1 MIHSARNA
9 SEFSPV
15 VDLSKRVA
23 VITGGASGIARAVA
37 RQLAVEGARAIALVD
52 ISEAVRG
59 AAEAINQEIGRAVV
73 TPFQGDVTDPA
84 FRTMVFSEMK
94 RLHGGVQICVPAAGI
109 VRDGLAVKV
118 DKETKKAKLY
128 DPALMQQT
136 IAVNLVA
143 ATYWAMETVASVAE
157 QRAAQ
162 GLGAWSGQ
170 EEVQGEVVF
179 IGSISSAGNKGQIAY
194 ASTKAAL
201 EGVQSTLAK
210 EAIFYGVRV
219 AIVHPG
225 FTDTPMVRAMN
236 PAIIK
241 EHVLPRTQLGRLLKA
256 EEVADAICFMIRNP
270 AVSGALW
277 ADAGWHPAA

>member
-1 MIHSARNA
+1 M
-9 SEFSPV
+9 

-37 RQLAVEGARAIALVD
+37 MQLGREGAKAIALVD
-52 ISEAVRG
+52 ISETVQD
-59 AAEAINQEIGRAVV
+59 AATEINEELHRAVV
-73 TPFQGDVTDPA
+73 IPFHGDVCDPS
-84 FRTMVFSEMK
+84 FRATVFAEMK
-94 RLHGGVQICVPAAGI
+94 KRFGGVHICVPAAGI
-109 VRDGLAVKV
+109 VRDGLAVKI

-128 DPALMQQT
+128 EQALMEHT
-136 IAVNLVA
+136 ISVNLVA
-143 ATYWAMETVASVAE
+143 ASYWAMETVASVAE
-157 QRAAQ
+157 ERAAQ
-162 GLGAWSGQ
+162 GAGAWTGD
-170 EEVQGEVVF
+170 EPVQGEVVF

-194 ASTKAAL
+194 AATKAAL

-210 EAIFYGVRV
+210 EAIYYGVRV

-225 FTDTPMVRAMN
+225 FTDTPMVRAMD

-270 AVSGALW
+270 AVSGSLW
-277 ADAGWHPAA
+277 ADAGWHPSA

>member
-1 MIHSARNA
+1 M
-9 SEFSPV
+9 

-37 RQLAVEGARAIALVD
+37 RQLGREGIRAVALAD
-52 ISEAVRG
+52 MSEAVENVAR
-59 AAEAINQEIGRAVV
+59 EINTELGRECVLA
-73 TPFQGDVTDPA
+73 FRGDVTDRA
-84 FRTMVFSEMK
+84 FRASVFSELK
-94 RLHGGVQICVPAAGI
+94 RRFGGVQICVPAAGI

-118 DKETKKAKLY
+118 DKATGGAKLY
-128 DPALMQQT
+128 AQDLMEKT

-143 ATYWAMETVASVAE
+143 AAYWAMETVASVAE
-157 QRAAQ
+157 QRAAA
-162 GLGAWSGQ
+162 GLGGWKGG

-194 ASTKAAL
+194 AATKAGL

-210 EAIFYGVRV
+210 EAIYYGVRV

-225 FTDTPMVRAMN
+225 FTDTPMVQAMDQG
-236 PAIIK
+236 IIR
-241 EHVLPRTQLGRLLKA
+241 EHVLPRTQLGRLLKP
-256 EEVADAICFMIRNP
+256 EEVADAIVFMIRNP

>member
-1 MIHSARNA
+1 M
-9 SEFSPV
+9 

-37 RQLAVEGARAIALVD
+37 RQLAREGVRAVAIVDLSDAVE
-52 ISEAVRG
+52 E
-59 AAEAINQEIGRAVV
+59 AAEEINTALGRQVV
-73 TPFQGDVTDPA
+73 LPFKGDVTSSE
-84 FRTMVFSEMK
+84 FRAEVFAEMK
-94 RLHGGVQICVPAAGI
+94 RRFGGVQICVPAAGI
-109 VRDGLAVKV
+109 VRDGLAVKI
-118 DKETKKAKLY
+118 DKETRRAKLY
-128 DPALMQQT
+128 DQKLMEQT
-136 IAVNLVA
+136 IAVNLIA
-143 ATYWAMETVASVAE
+143 ATYWALETVASVAE
-157 QRAAQ
+157 SRAAA
-162 GLGAWSGQ
+162 GVGAWSGE

-194 ASTKAAL
+194 AASKAAL
-201 EGVQSTLAK
+201 EGVQATLAK

-236 PAIIK
+236 PSIIK
-241 EHVLPRTQLGRLLKA
+241 EHVLPRTQLGRLLRA

>member
-1 MIHSARNA
+1 M
-9 SEFSPV
+9 

-37 RQLAVEGARAIALVD
+37 RQLAMEGARAIALVD
-52 ISEAVRG
+52 LSSAVESA
-59 AAEAINQEIGRAVV
+59 AAEINEELGRAAVI
-73 TPFQGDVTDPA
+73 PFRGDVTDVP
-84 FRTMVFSEMK
+84 FRASVFAEMK
-94 RLHGGVQICVPAAGI
+94 RRFGGVHICVPAAGI
-109 VRDGLAVKV
+109 VRDGLAVKIE
-118 DKETKKAKLY
+118 KETKKAKLY
-128 DPALMQQT
+128 EQALMEQT
-136 IAVNLVA
+136 IGVNLVA
-143 ATYWAMETVASVAE
+143 AAYWAMETVASVAE
-157 QRAAQ
+157 QRAAEN
-162 GLGAWSGQ
+162 LGGWSGG

-194 ASTKAAL
+194 AATKAAL

-241 EHVLPRTQLGRLLKA
+241 EHVLPRTQLGRLLRA

>member
-1 MIHSARNA
+1 
-9 SEFSPV
+9 V

-37 RQLAVEGARAIALVD
+37 RQLGREGARAIALVD
-52 ISEAVRG
+52 LSESVKD
-59 AAEAINQEIGRAVV
+59 AAEDINEELGRAVV
-73 TPFQGDVTDPA
+73 TPFRGDVTDRA
-84 FRTMVFSEMK
+84 FRASVFGEMT
-94 RLHGGVQICVPAAGI
+94 RRYGGVQICVPAAGI

-118 DKETKKAKLY
+118 DKETKQAKLY
-128 DPALMQQT
+128 EQSLMEQT
-136 IAVNLVA
+136 LAVNLVA
-143 ATYWAMETVASVAE
+143 AAYWAMETVASVAE
-157 QRAAQ
+157 QRAKA
-162 GLGAWSGQ
+162 GLGAWTGD
-170 EEVQGEVVF
+170 EDVQGEVVF

-194 ASTKAAL
+194 AATKAAL